1 MYQEFHMH
9 QDLEL
14 GHFENAAQGVSISPV
29 PCARRG
35 GKPGV
40 GKARQIFKGHVRAAG
55 GAGQIWEGCGTVQR
69 AQMVDWTEG

>member
-1 MYQEFHMH
+1 
-9 QDLEL
+9 
-14 GHFENAAQGVSISPV
+14 V

-40 GKARQIFKGHVRAAG
+40 GKARQVFEGHMRAAG